1 MPRNLLQ
8 KDLHMY
14 ELMHWHPVLK
24 SDDLHSAPVKIR
36 ILNHDIV
43 MFRDELGKIGALN
56 DICPHRKM
64 KLSEGSVQNGRLVCP
79 YHGWNLGTDGD
90 CISPS
95 SGKIEIAQ
103 MQFEAAE
110 KYGAVWIRIKGS
122 STEFPKFST
131 EGYEMVSIHTDAIA
145 APLEVVL
152 DNFTETEHT
161 SSVHAFLGYDEQTLD
176 KVEIRLESTENS
188 VRLYNKGQQKP
199 LPFLLR
205 AALSLGSSDDFVDD
219 WTTYFSPVYTVYD
232 QYWINPED
240 GKERKNRL
248 KIYVFLIPE
257 SENVTRLFIFS
268 YMIFSLFMIPG
279 TAFVFSPILHQLL
292 KMEVD
297 LDKKMIEKLADK
309 SPSLKGTKLTKFD
322 KALGPNRSRIGKI
335 YRGGSES

>member
-1 MPRNLLQ
+1 MN
-8 KDLHMY
+8 

-24 SDDLHSAPVKIR
+24 SEDLHSSPVKIK

-43 MFRDELGKIGALN
+43 MFRDEQGKIGALT
-56 DICPHRKM
+56 DVCPHRKM
-64 KLSEGSVQNGRLVCP
+64 KLSEGTVQNGRLVCP
-79 YHGWNLGTDGD
+79 YHGWNFGTEGD
-90 CISPS
+90 CMSPS
-95 SGKIEIAQ
+95 TGKIELSR
-103 MQFEAAE
+103 MQFEAVE
-110 KYGAVWIRIKGS
+110 MHDAVWIRAKGS
-122 STEFPKFST
+122 LTDFPIFAT
-131 EGYEMVSIHTDAIA
+131 EGYDKVSVHTDTIA

-161 SSVHAFLGYDEQTLD
+161 SSVHAFLGYDEHSLD
-176 KVEIRLESTENS
+176 KVEIRLESTDTS
-188 VRLYNKGQQKP
+188 VRLFNRGPQKH
-199 LPFLLR
+199 LPFILR
-205 AALSLGSSDDFVDD
+205 ASLNLGSNDDFVDD

-257 SENVTRLFIFS
+257 SENLTRLFIFS
-268 YMIFSLFMIPG
+268 YIIFSLFMIPG
-279 TAFVFSPILHQLL
+279 TAFLFGPVLHQLL
-292 KMEVD
+292 KLEVD
-297 LDKKMIEKLADK
+297 LDKKMIEKIADK